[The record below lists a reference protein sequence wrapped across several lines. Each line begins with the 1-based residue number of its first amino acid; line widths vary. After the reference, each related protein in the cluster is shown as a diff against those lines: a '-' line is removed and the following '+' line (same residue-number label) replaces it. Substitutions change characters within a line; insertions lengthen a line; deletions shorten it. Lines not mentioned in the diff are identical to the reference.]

1 MARCLTCIKKA
12 NQGRLQTDS
21 QIHHAGS
28 SGEDPQEQKVSG
40 MKVAF
45 LSDIHAN
52 IQAFDACLAHARAQ
66 EVQQIA
72 LLGDLVGYGADPVA
86 VVQKVQS
93 LAAAGA
99 WVIKGNHDAMAVSP
113 PAQVSSV
120 GESTAAW
127 THAQL
132 DNQQRD
138 FLDKLPLTLLQNK
151 LFLVHASANEP
162 ELWRYVVDERSAGAS
177 LDAAATWPEVRY
189 VFGGHVHEQ
198 TLYYQGAGSKLM
210 RFIPTTGVA
219 VPLPK
224 HRYWLATV
232 GSVGQPRDG
241 NSQAM
246 YAVFDT
252 EKCRLTFH
260 RVAYDHEAA
269 AAAIRQAGL
278 PSYFADRLE
287 LGR

>member
-1 MARCLTCIKKA
+1 
-12 NQGRLQTDS
+12 
-21 QIHHAGS
+21 
-28 SGEDPQEQKVSG
+28 

-52 IQAFDACLAHARAQ
+52 IQAFDACLEHARAQ
-66 EVQQIA
+66 GIRQFA

-86 VVQKVQS
+86 VVQKVQA

-113 PAQVSSV
+113 PAQADSV

-132 DNQQRD
+132 DSGQRD
-138 FLDKLPLTLLQNK
+138 FLDKLPLMIQQKSMLM
-151 LFLVHASANEP
+151 VHATVNEP
-162 ELWRYVVDERSAGAS
+162 QLWRYVMDERSAGAS
-177 LDAAATWPEVRY
+177 LVAAEKMPDVRY
-189 VFGGHVHEQ
+189 VFGGHVHQQ
-198 TLYYQGAGSKLM
+198 TLYYRGAGTGLM
-210 RFIPTTGVA
+210 RFLPTPGVA

-224 HRYWLATV
+224 HRHWLATI

-241 NSQAM
+241 NPQAM
-246 YAVFDT
+246 YAVFDK
-252 EKCRLTFH
+252 EKCRLTFQ
-260 RVAYDHEAA
+260 RVSYDHDAA
-269 AAAIRQAGL
+269 AAAIRRAGL
-278 PSYFADRLE
+278 PLYFADRLG